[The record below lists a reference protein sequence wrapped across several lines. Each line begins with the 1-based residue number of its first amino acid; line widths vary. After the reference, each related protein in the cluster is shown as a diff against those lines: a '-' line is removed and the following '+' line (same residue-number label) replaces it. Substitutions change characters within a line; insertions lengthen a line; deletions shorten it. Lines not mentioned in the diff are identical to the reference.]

1 MESPGSY
8 DDHYSECT
16 FSHIYCVGRCLWLRQ
31 KYVTLHSLCLHAFAV
46 TISTLALSFGQIIL
60 PCCRRICKGLGA
72 DITCGEMALATNLLQ
87 GQGSEWA
94 LLKRHPCEDMFG
106 VQVCGGY
113 ADALTR
119 TAQLIEENCDV
130 DFVDVNMGCPID
142 LICSKWVLLL
152 LPVLCWAELC
162 CAVLGCAVLCWAVL
176 CCAMLCYAVLGWA
189 GLGCAG
195 LGWAGLCWAGLR

>member
-1 MESPGSY
+1 
-8 DDHYSECT
+8 
-16 FSHIYCVGRCLWLRQ
+16 
-31 KYVTLHSLCLHAFAV
+31 
-46 TISTLALSFGQIIL
+46 
-60 PCCRRICKGLGA
+60 
-72 DITCGEMALATNLLQ
+72 MALATNLLQ

-130 DFVDVNMGCPID
+130 NFVDVNMGCPID

-152 LPVLCWAELC
+152 PLVLC
-162 CAVLGCAVLCWAVL
+162 CAVLCWAGLGCFRLGWAVASCVVPSRALL
-176 CCAMLCYAVLGWA
+176 CCAMLCSAVPCCAVLQVD
-189 GLGCAG
+189 LGHSCS
-195 LGWAGLCWAGLR
+195 

>member
-1 MESPGSY
+1 
-8 DDHYSECT
+8 
-16 FSHIYCVGRCLWLRQ
+16 
-31 KYVTLHSLCLHAFAV
+31 
-46 TISTLALSFGQIIL
+46 
-60 PCCRRICKGLGA
+60 
-72 DITCGEMALATNLLQ
+72 MALATNLLQ

-94 LLKRHPCEDMFG
+94 LLKRHPCEDLFG

-130 DFVDVNMGCPID
+130 NFVDVNMGCPID

-162 CAVLGCAVLCWAVL
+162 CAMLCCPQLCFAVLCCCRLSCAGLSHAVPCCAVL
-176 CCAMLCYAVLGWA
+176 CCAVLCCAVLCCAVLCCAGLGWAGLGWA

-195 LGWAGLCWAGLR
+195 NKRHLTASFAATQTESGEAELAV

>member
-1 MESPGSY
+1 MQCILASVWVKMRHRHASMLHTSY
-8 DDHYSECT
+8 C
-16 FSHIYCVGRCLWLRQ
+16 YCPSAPVRSA
-31 KYVTLHSLCLHAFAV
+31 SL
-46 TISTLALSFGQIIL
+46 I
-60 PCCRRICKGLGA
+60 CRRICKGLGA

-130 DFVDVNMGCPID
+130 TFVDVNMGCPID
-142 LICSKWVLLL
+142 LICSKCVLLY
-152 LPVLCWAELC
+152 P
-162 CAVLGCAVLCWAVL
+162 AVL
-176 CCAMLCYAVLGWA
+176 CCAVHS
-189 GLGCAG
+189 
-195 LGWAGLCWAGLR
+195 CWAPQCCVKTAA

>member
-1 MESPGSY
+1 
-8 DDHYSECT
+8 
-16 FSHIYCVGRCLWLRQ
+16 
-31 KYVTLHSLCLHAFAV
+31 
-46 TISTLALSFGQIIL
+46 
-60 PCCRRICKGLGA
+60 
-72 DITCGEMALATNLLQ
+72 MALATNLLQ

-130 DFVDVNMGCPID
+130 NFVDVNMGCPID

-152 LPVLCWAELC
+152 PL
-162 CAVLGCAVLCWAVL
+162 VL
-176 CCAMLCYAVLGWA
+176 CCVGLGWA
-189 GLGCAG
+189 GLGCFR
-195 LGWAGLCWAGLR
+195 LGWAVASCVVPSRALLCCAMLCSAVPCCAVLQVDLGHSCS

>member
-1 MESPGSY
+1 MATAKV
-8 DDHYSECT
+8 C
-16 FSHIYCVGRCLWLRQ
+16 
-31 KYVTLHSLCLHAFAV
+31 HSAQLVFACFCSD
-46 TISTLALSFGQIIL
+46 ISSLALSFGQRIL

-130 DFVDVNMGCPID
+130 NFVDVNMGCPID
-142 LICSKWVLLL
+142 LICSKWVLLFATSLEPCCAALCRAELCFAVL
-152 LPVLCWAELC
+152 LPPVLCWAEPFC
-162 CAVLGCAVLCWAVL
+162 WAGLCWAVL
-176 CCAMLCYAVLGWA
+176 C
-189 GLGCAG
+189 
-195 LGWAGLCWAGLR
+195 WAGLCWAVASCAVLSQAVLC

>member
-1 MESPGSY
+1 
-8 DDHYSECT
+8 
-16 FSHIYCVGRCLWLRQ
+16 
-31 KYVTLHSLCLHAFAV
+31 
-46 TISTLALSFGQIIL
+46 
-60 PCCRRICKGLGA
+60 
-72 DITCGEMALATNLLQ
+72 MALATNLLQ

-130 DFVDVNMGCPID
+130 NFVDVNMGCPID

-152 LPVLCWAELC
+152 PL
-162 CAVLGCAVLCWAVL
+162 VL
-176 CCAMLCYAVLGWA
+176 CCVGLGWAVLGWA
-189 GLGCAG
+189 GLLRPVLCRAVLCCAVPCCA
-195 LGWAGLCWAGLR
+195 LLCRAVLCFKLTWVTAAAEPITCPRIDSFHCDAVPHFRLDVF

>member
-1 MESPGSY
+1 M
-8 DDHYSECT
+8 
-16 FSHIYCVGRCLWLRQ
+16 
-31 KYVTLHSLCLHAFAV
+31 
-46 TISTLALSFGQIIL
+46 

-162 CAVLGCAVLCWAVL
+162 CAVLGCAALCWALL
-176 CCAMLCYAVLGWA
+176 CCAMLCYAVLCWAGLGCAGLGWAVLGWA

-195 LGWAGLCWAGLR
+195 LG

>member
-1 MESPGSY
+1 
-8 DDHYSECT
+8 
-16 FSHIYCVGRCLWLRQ
+16 
-31 KYVTLHSLCLHAFAV
+31 
-46 TISTLALSFGQIIL
+46 
-60 PCCRRICKGLGA
+60 
-72 DITCGEMALATNLLQ
+72 MALATNLLQ

-130 DFVDVNMGCPID
+130 NFVDVNMGCPID

-152 LPVLCWAELC
+152 PL
-162 CAVLGCAVLCWAVL
+162 VL
-176 CCAMLCYAVLGWA
+176 CCV
-189 GLGCAG
+189 G
-195 LGWAGLCWAGLR
+195 LGWAGLSCFGLGCCVLCCAEPCFAVLCHAVLCCAVLCCASS

>member
-1 MESPGSY
+1 MFACCCS
-8 DDHYSECT
+8 DH
-16 FSHIYCVGRCLWLRQ
+16 
-31 KYVTLHSLCLHAFAV
+31 
-46 TISTLALSFGQIIL
+46 LALSFRQRIL

-72 DITCGEMALATNLLQ
+72 DVTCGEMALATNLLQ

-162 CAVLGCAVLCWAVL
+162 CAMLCCPQLCFAVLCCCRLSCAGLSHAVPCCAVLC
-176 CCAMLCYAVLGWA
+176 CAVLGWA
-189 GLGCAG
+189 GLGWAG
-195 LGWAGLCWAGLR
+195 LGCAVLGSAEPCFAVLCHALLCFSLT

>member
-1 MESPGSY
+1 M
-8 DDHYSECT
+8 
-16 FSHIYCVGRCLWLRQ
+16 CL
-31 KYVTLHSLCLHAFAV
+31 YAFAV
-46 TISTLALSFGQIIL
+46 ISPVWHCHFSFL
-60 PCCRRICKGLGA
+60 PRCRRICKGLGA
-72 DITCGEMALATNLLQ
+72 DVTCGEMALATNLLQ

-130 DFVDVNMGCPID
+130 NFVDVNMGCPID

-152 LPVLCWAELC
+152 LPVLCCAEPCCAMLC
-162 CAVLGCAVLCWAVL
+162 CAVLCCAVLCCAVLFCAVAACLVLGSAMLCRAVLCRAVLCRAVLCWAVL
-176 CCAMLCYAVLGWA
+176 G
-189 GLGCAG
+189 
-195 LGWAGLCWAGLR
+195 